1 MAAFFLPSHRMSSSE
16 PDEEAVIALINL
28 GVRKPGGVFHGDR
41 FACELV
47 AESVRFLHGPRW
59 RVLAYCLMP
68 DHVRILILSRNGSH
82 LEFVRLL
89 KGRTATGLRKLGYR
103 RVWGK
108 DNWNR
113 QIRQEED
120 LADSIAHLLASRVRA
135 RIAWNWPTYPWCG
148 SVEWPE
154 IDEWFLGI
162 RQGDQRFRETLVNG
176 AASSEPP

>member
-1 MAAFFLPSHRMSSSE
+1 MAAFFPRSQRLLPPE
-16 PDEEAVIALINL
+16 FNEEAVIALINL
-28 GVRKPGGVFHGDR
+28 GVRDRRRVFHGDR

-47 AESVRFLHGPRW
+47 AESVRSLHGPRW

-68 DHVRILILSRNGSH
+68 DHLRILILSRNGSH

-108 DNWNR
+108 DIWNR
-113 QIRQEED
+113 QIRREED

-154 IDEWFLGI
+154 IDEWFLGL
-162 RQGDQRFRETLVNG
+162 RRGGQRFRETLVNG
-176 AASSEPP
+176 TTSSKPP